1 MFPAGTTKVVFN
13 IVLIN
18 DDVLEESET
27 FDVIINS
34 SSLPS
39 NVTIGE
45 LGVATV
51 IIGDNDGESC
61 VCSYEQ
67 VAVPLLNFFSCSK
80 FFNT

>member
-1 MFPAGTTKVVFN
+1 MFPAGITKVVFS

-61 VCSYEQ
+61 VGLYE
-67 VAVPLLNFFSCSK
+67 
-80 FFNT
+80 